1 MRIMIA
7 LLIVK
12 TIKITTLT
20 TIRRMIMII
29 ILTKIIITVSTS
41 SAFQN

>member
-12 TIKITTLT
+12 TIKITALT

-41 SAFQN
+41 STFQN